1 MGSLPGKPRP
11 TCESLAI
18 LSPSPALSPG
28 LGVGGRALTFAGLGG
43 AGRCRRSGCWPPL
56 TAPPA
61 LPDRQL
67 LFAITI
73 ITQAA
78 AVF

>member
-28 LGVGGRALTFAGLGG
+28 LGVGGRALTLAGLGG
-43 AGRCRRSGCWPPL
+43 AGQEVGLLAAPHR
-56 TAPPA
+56 PPA

>member
-1 MGSLPGKPRP
+1 MGSLPGKPQP

-28 LGVGGRALTFAGLGG
+28 LGVGGRALTLAGLGG
-43 AGRCRRSGCWPPL
+43 AGQEVGLLAASHR
-56 TAPPA
+56 PPA